1 MLIHDKTTC
10 AYNVGYK
17 LLLPRE
23 VKRHQTQKQKN
34 IVILILEAT
43 LILTSLLSDIN
54 QVRQHN
60 MNSGHPENHI

>member
-1 MLIHDKTTC
+1 MLIHDKTVCT
-10 AYNVGYK
+10 YNVGYK

-34 IVILILEAT
+34 IVILIL
-43 LILTSLLSDIN
+43 TSLLSDMN
-54 QVRQHN
+54 QGRQHNMN